1 MEDSRFQL
9 GEHLK
14 RNNFFSGRV
23 LRAEDFQ
30 AEQQYFLEKHRLHN
44 RLLLGF
50 GVVTGLEVS
59 IDKSSKNERV
69 IRVKPGMAI
78 DCLGREIILSEFLE
92 ISVPACV
99 DLKYVCIRY
108 AEKETDPIS
117 VGDGD
122 GPRNSKIEESF
133 EIALERLNPT
143 RGHRRRKSRWLSCD
157 KPHAIPLARLKHMSS
172 GCRVDGRYHRPAIG

>member
-1 MEDSRFQL
+1 MRDPQFQL
-9 GEHLK
+9 AERPK
-14 RNNFFSGRV
+14 RNNFFSGR
-23 LRAEDFQ
+23 LLTAEDFQ

-44 RLLLGF
+44 RLLLGL

-59 IDKSSKNERV
+59 VDKRSKNERV

-78 DCLGREIILSEFLE
+78 DCLGREIILIELLE
-92 ISVPACV
+92 ISVPARADV
-99 DLKYVCIRY
+99 KYVCIRY
-108 AEKETDPIS
+108 AEKETDPIP

-133 EIALERLNPT
+133 EIVLERLNPT
-143 RGHRRRKSRWLSCD
+143 RGHRRRRSRWLSCGQ
-157 KPHAIPLARLKHMSS
+157 PHAIPLARLKHASN